1 MDPSNS
7 KHYNLLEW
15 QLMKEEMMDNREEE
29 YMMKIIK
36 RHNKKL
42 ATLVDKG
49 IEEWWLIEVV
59 KKDINDC
66 LLASLLKVQY
76 T

>member
-1 MDPSNS
+1 
-7 KHYNLLEW
+7 
-15 QLMKEEMMDNREEE
+15 MKEEMMDNRKEE

-49 IEEWWLIEVV
+49 IEEW
-59 KKDINDC
+59 
-66 LLASLLKVQY
+66 
-76 T
+76 